1 LIKEVR
7 LVEDFER
14 VMLWG
19 VGLQRLVCPTLLAL
33 SSPVRLVL
41 DFPTPP

>member
-1 LIKEVR
+1 
-7 LVEDFER
+7 
-14 VMLWG
+14 MTWG
-19 VGLQRLVCPTLLAL
+19 VGLAKLQCPTLLTL